1 METGSMVPAR
11 PDRLVRIPPQAEAA
25 GPFNEHR
32 QALEDVACSTLHTPS
47 YSAKRR
53 HIYRVQHPEL
63 GPLGVKEIRN
73 PAWLR
78 QLWFRHVREH
88 RGIREFRVGSQFQAR
103 GGETPSLLG
112 AALEQGPLTLRRI
125 FIFMRWQ
132 DSALTLSRHLAETP
146 EAVRPAVL
154 DAVAESLTAAARLG
168 LVHGRHSCENI
179 LAVKQ
184 QDGTVSYQAIDFA
197 YSRMSPDFDA
207 EGFASDASRVAF
219 RLTVEDDANFDLA
232 RALLSAVARTAWSG
246 TASARWEETMVAHFH
261 AACREYGYGDDHSN
275 GDALRNPGGHAQR

>member
-1 METGSMVPAR
+1 MVPAQ
-11 PDRLVRIPPQAEAA
+11 PDRLVWLSPQAGAA
-25 GPFNEHR
+25 GLFDERR
-32 QALEDVACSTLHTPS
+32 QALEDIACSALHTPF

-73 PAWLR
+73 PSRLR
-78 QLWFRHVREH
+78 QLWFRHFREH
-88 RGIREFRVGSQFQAR
+88 RGIREFRVGSQFEAR

-112 AALEQGPLTLRRI
+112 AALEQGPLTLSRI
-125 FIFMRWQ
+125 FIFMNWQ
-132 DSALTLSRHLAETP
+132 DSALTLSRHLAGTT
-146 EAVRPAVL
+146 EAMRPAVL

-184 QDGTVSYQAIDFA
+184 RDGTVSYQAIDFA

-207 EGFASDASRVAF
+207 DGFASDASRVAF
-219 RLTVEDDANFDLA
+219 RLIVEDAANLDLS

-246 TASARWEETMVAHFH
+246 SAIARWEETMVARFD
-261 AACREYGYGDDHSN
+261 ATRCKYGYGDEHLN
-275 GDALRNPGGHAQR
+275 QDAGGQATR